1 MLAPEWR
8 PVDVDGPVGTDQD
21 SVNKG
26 ILLQQVGKFFQHGI
40 LNLLGGKKK
49 DKAIPDP
56 TVIQ

>member
-49 DKAIPDP
+49 DINFRS
-56 TVIQ
+56 